1 MTLPVPLQDIKVSK
15 WFNIHLN
22 KKRNFFGTVSTLA
35 TFFFHRP
42 NLSSISID
50 ITAYIVKLCRNP
62 QEVPHVNFAVLLW
75 KDMAFNLH
83 ACTCRSHF
91 QNAIWPQTLK
101 KKKRKERK
109 NCKASTLRNKYKL
122 QRLCRGKRKA
132 YSSATVHFVR
142 ICTNSTDIHLLQT
155 IEMSTL
161 KIKTKCDVL
170 TFYKLSLQCF
180 LCWKCTLL
188 VVRRLLHKSPK
199 WSTEVTKT

>member
-50 ITAYIVKLCRNP
+50 RTAYIVKLCRNP

-109 NCKASTLRNKYKL
+109 KTAKQALFGTSISCKDFVGEKKKRLTAVQLYTLSEYAQTAQTYTCYK
-122 QRLCRGKRKA
+122 Q
-132 YSSATVHFVR
+132 
-142 ICTNSTDIHLLQT
+142 
-155 IEMSTL
+155 L
-161 KIKTKCDVL
+161 KCL
-170 TFYKLSLQCF
+170 H
-180 LCWKCTLL
+180 WK
-188 VVRRLLHKSPK
+188 
-199 WSTEVTKT
+199 

>member
-50 ITAYIVKLCRNP
+50 RTAYIVKLCRNP

-122 QRLCRGKRKA
+122 QRLCRGKKKRLTA
-132 YSSATVHFVR
+132 VQLYTLSEYA
-142 ICTNSTDIHLLQT
+142 QT
-155 IEMSTL
+155 AQTYTCYKQL
-161 KIKTKCDVL
+161 KCL
-170 TFYKLSLQCF
+170 H
-180 LCWKCTLL
+180 WK
-188 VVRRLLHKSPK
+188 
-199 WSTEVTKT
+199 